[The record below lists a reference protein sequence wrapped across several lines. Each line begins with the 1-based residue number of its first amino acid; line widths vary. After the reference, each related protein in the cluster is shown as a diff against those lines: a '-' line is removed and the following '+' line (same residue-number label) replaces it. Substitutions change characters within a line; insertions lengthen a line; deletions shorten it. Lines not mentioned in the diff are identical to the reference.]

1 MGQCQRYILTQA
13 VKKDFQNK
21 VLFLMGATVLTI
33 DFVSRMWDYNY
44 MADRISISYRDY
56 WKNVITHH
64 VKNTKEL
71 RKKIK
76 ELRSYDPLGPKRVVA
91 VMPYYNSPMTAKDW
105 REFSRIR
112 DIVGTEHVL
121 FRHVEGA
128 NHFGIV
134 NPQRDKIWMPSF

>member
-1 MGQCQRYILTQA
+1 
-13 VKKDFQNK
+13 
-21 VLFLMGATVLTI
+21 
-33 DFVSRMWDYNY
+33 

-76 ELRSYDPLGPKRVVA
+76 ELRLYNPLGPKRTVA

-112 DIVGTEHVL
+112 DIVGTEGVL
-121 FRHVEGA
+121 FKHVKGA
-128 NHFGIV
+128 NHFEIV
-134 NPQRDKIWMPSF
+134 NPQHDEIRIPNF